1 MFFVRS
7 EEQILCPC
15 CSGRLKVI
23 GSRHRV
29 YIDGTG
35 EKNVLVIRRLRCLH
49 CGQIHHE
56 LPDIL
61 VPYKR
66 YSRDSI
72 KAALSGNRHLTV
84 PADESTIRRWRSWFQ
99 EMFNYFLGCLL
110 SIAIRYG
117 KEFVEELSRLPESK
131 LQRIWHHV
139 GDAPGWLARLVRPIV
154 NLNLWVHT
162 RSAFLSWCVVG
173 RLMLKPKKGGISA
186 WEISRRQRQLQHSGY
201 KYCPHY

>member
-1 MFFVRS
+1 M
-7 EEQILCPC
+7 
-15 CSGRLKVI
+15 I

-35 EKNVLVIRRLRCLH
+35 EKTTLVIRRLRCLH

-66 YSRDSI
+66 YGSESI
-72 KAALSGNRHLTV
+72 EAAIVGEGGLTV
-84 PADESTIRRWRSWFQ
+84 PSDESTIRRWRTWFQ

-117 KEFVEELSRLPESK
+117 KESVEGTSRLPESK
-131 LQRIWHHV
+131 FQRIWHHV

-162 RSAFLSWCVVG
+162 RSAFLS
-173 RLMLKPKKGGISA
+173 
-186 WEISRRQRQLQHSGY
+186 
-201 KYCPHY
+201 